1 MSHQT
6 CDLPHPVPML
16 EASVS
21 ENLRQNDK
29 RNVSNDRRNVS
40 KKAPIKARKFKRSAE
55 KQKVEEV
62 DKSALEYVSGVFF
75 HHRLILIGPSA
86 DSSK

>member
-1 MSHQT
+1 
-6 CDLPHPVPML
+6 ML

-21 ENLRQNDK
+21 ENLQQ
-29 RNVSNDRRNVS
+29 NDRRNVS
-40 KKAPIKARKFKRSAE
+40 RRPPMKARKLKRSAE

-75 HHRLILIGPSA
+75 HHRLILIGPSI

>member
-1 MSHQT
+1 
-6 CDLPHPVPML
+6 ML

-21 ENLRQNDK
+21 ENLQQ
-29 RNVSNDRRNVS
+29 NDRRNVS
-40 KKAPIKARKFKRSAE
+40 RRPPMKARKLKRSAE

>member
-1 MSHQT
+1 
-6 CDLPHPVPML
+6 ML

-21 ENLRQNDK
+21 ENLQQ
-29 RNVSNDRRNVS
+29 NDRRNVS
-40 KKAPIKARKFKRSAE
+40 KRPPIKARKFKRSAE